1 MDELRSQLLRLRFE
15 PRVESD
21 FRKDYEAGATG
32 ARILLHVLAIAMVVS
47 TVLYDRWLLGMPDG
61 LAGIARAL
69 QFGLEVPVIAL
80 SLAIAWFY
88 PLRRW
93 SPVATVVAAMTMVA
107 GMVAQRHFGAAYG
120 FDVPL
125 VFPAL
130 VLTATLT
137 VARLRLR
144 AFLPWAVGALAT
156 ASVAELMRTHGSP
169 SSIYGVIANW
179 MLFTMSVAG
188 AWLLEHSFRGSWLHG
203 RQLEQQAAR
212 DALTDLPNRRH
223 FDAMLVRLVR
233 EAVRERKSIALLML
247 DVDDFKAY
255 NDRYGHPAGDEC
267 LRRIS
272 RWLGDSMRRPHDF
285 CARLGGEEFGAVWF
299 NASTR
304 DAPRL
309 AEELREGIA
318 RLGIPH
324 GGARNRRVVTASGG
338 FVQIVAPASEDK
350 ALAIAVELVERA
362 DRALYEAKRAGRS
375 RMVISGPAP
384 ILRRDEESVTMEL
397 PPAQMRG

>member
-1 MDELRSQLLRLRFE
+1 
-15 PRVESD
+15 
-21 FRKDYEAGATG
+21 
-32 ARILLHVLAIAMVVS
+32 
-47 TVLYDRWLLGMPDG
+47 
-61 LAGIARAL
+61 
-69 QFGLEVPVIAL
+69 
-80 SLAIAWFY
+80 
-88 PLRRW
+88 
-93 SPVATVVAAMTMVA
+93 MTMV
-107 GMVAQRHFGAAYG
+107 GGLVAQRHYGAAYG

-130 VLTATLT
+130 ILTATFM

-144 AFLPWAVGALAT
+144 AFLPWAVAGLTAAT
-156 ASVAELMRTHGSP
+156 VEELTRTHGAP
-169 SSIYGVIANW
+169 SSIYGCIANW
-179 MLFTMSVAG
+179 MLFIMSVAG
-188 AWLLEHSFRGSWLHG
+188 AWLLEHSFRASWLNG
-203 RQLEQQAAR
+203 RRLEEQAAR
-212 DALTDLPNRRH
+212 DALTELPNRRH
-223 FDAMLVRLVR
+223 FDAVLVRLVR
-233 EAVRERKSIALLML
+233 QAVRERKSIALLML

-272 RWLGDSMRRPHDF
+272 RWLGDSMRRPQDF

-318 RLGIPH
+318 RPGIPH
-324 GGARNRRVVTASGG
+324 GGARNRRVVTASAG

-362 DRALYEAKRAGRS
+362 DRALYEAKRSGRS

-384 ILRRDEESVTMEL
+384 ILRRDEQQTMEL
-397 PPAQMRG
+397 PPVQMRG